1 MPTGTNETE
10 VSWLVERLRLSV
22 FFKNNPL
29 PENMESWWN
38 SMSIESEESVRK
50 PLYRESGKFGNGQ
63 LVMSNQPL
71 RIDWIYEPYKPSE
84 QYQPFPNI
92 GSWSDTVEAFSSRV
106 ENWLTNI
113 TEVKRLAF
121 GTVLLCPSENRMDGY
136 DRISRFLPDIT
147 IRNEGESDFFFQINR
162 PRNSVTQLP
171 DLKINRLSKWA
182 VMLLQKIQF
191 TLESGQ
197 QVISLPKTMQYANRL
212 ELDINTSPEY
222 TNDLPNHLLPELF
235 KELVSLAKEI
245 AILGDIP

>member
-1 MPTGTNETE
+1 MPTGTNEFE

-29 PENMESWWN
+29 PEDMESWWN

-63 LVMSNQPL
+63 LLMSNQPL

-84 QYQPFPNI
+84 QDEHFPNI
-92 GSWSDTVEAFSSRV
+92 GSWNDSVEAFSSRV

-113 TEVKRLAF
+113 SEVKRLAF
-121 GTVLLCPSENRMDGY
+121 GVVLLCPSKDRREGY
-136 DRISRFLPDIT
+136 DSISRFLPDIR

-162 PRNSVTQLP
+162 PRNSDTLIP

-182 VMLLQKIQF
+182 VILLQRIQV
-191 TLESGQ
+191 TVESGQ
-197 QVISLPKTMQYANRL
+197 PIIASSKMMQYANRL

-222 TNDLPNHLLPELF
+222 TNDIPNKLLPELF
-235 KELVSLAKEI
+235 KELLSLAKQITIE
-245 AILGDIP
+245 GDIP